1 LNESVPPVSRWPSSG
16 IFDRFLRYH
25 QSLTKDSATLCEILL
40 YCTYKSTLLKPLNQE
55 TNLNVVTKD
64 TKVVTSP
71 NEKLLFAEQLSRNC
85 SFFGADNLECIKSS
99 FVVVVGAGGVGSWAA
114 LMLIRSGVQR
124 IRLIDFDQVTL
135 SSLNRHAVAIRSDVG
150 MSKVEAMRKRFLE
163 IVPHIKI
170 DTRVELFSKD
180 NQEELLSGTMPAIF
194 GMVMATRVL
203 TELGNFPTEPL
214 AIKGRHALYVRL
226 HRDLM
231 HREGAKTKI
240 ISAISLTVEEIG
252 YIFEEMWMGK
262 SAISNAV
269 DKLSLVRYY
278 ADKPLSSLNCVCMT
292 KKEAD
297 KHCKL
302 DEGVDP
308 DTYYDKAVVD
318 YIHSRFE
325 IERLYASLPDK
336 FP

>member
-1 LNESVPPVSRWPSSG
+1 MSSSLEKVTEYFSGNRNAQFALVAATASALTLSTVFTYQKVKRTERVKKIKESIEPPEFDLNNFSQFDKASSG
-16 IFDRFLRYH
+16 R
-25 QSLTKDSATLCEILL
+25 
-40 YCTYKSTLLKPLNQE
+40 E

-85 SFFGADNLECIKSS
+85 SFFGSDNLECIKSS

-180 NQEELLSGTMPAIF
+180 NQEELLSG
-194 GMVMATRVL
+194 
-203 TELGNFPTEPL
+203 
-214 AIKGRHALYVRL
+214 
-226 HRDLM
+226 
-231 HREGAKTKI
+231 
-240 ISAISLTVEEIG
+240 
-252 YIFEEMWMGK
+252 
-262 SAISNAV
+262 
-269 DKLSLVRYY
+269 
-278 ADKPLSSLNCVCMT
+278 
-292 KKEAD
+292 
-297 KHCKL
+297 
-302 DEGVDP
+302 
-308 DTYYDKAVVD
+308 
-318 YIHSRFE
+318 
-325 IERLYASLPDK
+325 
-336 FP
+336 

>member
-1 LNESVPPVSRWPSSG
+1 MSSSLEKVTEYFSGNRNAQFALVAATASALTLSTVFTYQKVKRIERVKKIKESIEPPEFDINNFSQFDKASSG
-16 IFDRFLRYH
+16 R
-25 QSLTKDSATLCEILL
+25 
-40 YCTYKSTLLKPLNQE
+40 E

-180 NQEELLSGTMPAIF
+180 NQEELLSG
-194 GMVMATRVL
+194 
-203 TELGNFPTEPL
+203 
-214 AIKGRHALYVRL
+214 
-226 HRDLM
+226 
-231 HREGAKTKI
+231 
-240 ISAISLTVEEIG
+240 
-252 YIFEEMWMGK
+252 
-262 SAISNAV
+262 
-269 DKLSLVRYY
+269 
-278 ADKPLSSLNCVCMT
+278 
-292 KKEAD
+292 
-297 KHCKL
+297 
-302 DEGVDP
+302 
-308 DTYYDKAVVD
+308 
-318 YIHSRFE
+318 
-325 IERLYASLPDK
+325 
-336 FP
+336 